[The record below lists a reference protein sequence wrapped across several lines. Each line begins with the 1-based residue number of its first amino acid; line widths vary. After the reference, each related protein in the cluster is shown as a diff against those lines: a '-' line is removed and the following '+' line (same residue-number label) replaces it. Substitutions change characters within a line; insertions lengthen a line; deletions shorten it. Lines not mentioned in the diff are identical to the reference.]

1 MDPATA
7 TALTTIEG
15 AAAIELAMEQEDP
28 DSLTAATTLRRAFR
42 PELAAAALT
51 QAVLWRAARPK
62 LGELLDLLPGSLLLS
77 PDGLQQA
84 SRVDVSGHH
93 AERFS
98 RAGAQRVFDLG
109 CGIGADSIAFL
120 LAGISVVAVERDP
133 ATAILARHNLDL
145 ARRVAGGNDLTAEVI
160 IADVTDRAI
169 RFGEDDGVFLDPA
182 RRHGGRRVWDPA
194 GFSPPWD
201 FAAELL
207 RRPGP
212 TGVKLGPGLPHDRI
226 GDTVEAEWLSS
237 GGEAVELGLWSGPG
251 SEPGRWSAL
260 ILPETRIVRE
270 SVSLPVSGP
279 RRYVYEPIGAV
290 IRSRAIGTLAEQLG
304 ACLLDPQVAYLTSD
318 ELVDTPAA
326 TAFEVQKELPYTEKV
341 LRAWVRD
348 NGIGTLEI
356 KQRGISLDPALL
368 RLRLKPR
375 GPASAT
381 LLITR
386 TPAGARALVVRR
398 VARSAD

>member
-1 MDPATA
+1 MDAATA

-15 AAAIELAMEQEDP
+15 AAAIELAMEQDDP
-28 DSLTAATTLRRAFR
+28 DSLAAATALRRAFR

-51 QAVLWRAARPK
+51 QAALWRAARPK
-62 LGELLDLLPGSLLLS
+62 LGELLDLLPGGLLLS

-93 AERFS
+93 ADRFTA
-98 RAGAQRVFDLG
+98 AGTLRVFDLG
-109 CGIGADSIAFL
+109 CGIGADAIAFL

-145 ARRVAGGNDLTAEVI
+145 ARRVADAEDLTAEVI
-160 IADVTDRAI
+160 IADVTEGAVRP
-169 RFGEDDGVFLDPA
+169 GPEDGVFLDPA
-182 RRHGGRRVWDPA
+182 RRNAGRRVWNPDD
-194 GFSPPWD
+194 FSPPWD

-207 RRPGP
+207 RRPGA
-212 TGVKLGPGLPHDRI
+212 TGIKLGPGLPHDRI
-226 GDTVEAEWLSS
+226 DDSVEAEWLSS

-251 SEPGRWSAL
+251 AAPGRWSAL
-260 ILPETRIVRE
+260 IMPETRIVSE
-270 SVSLPVSGP
+270 PVQLPVSGP
-279 RRYVYEPIGAV
+279 LRYVYEPIGAV
-290 IRSRAIGTLAEQLG
+290 IRSRAIGTVG
-304 ACLLDPQVAYLTSD
+304 AMLDASLLDPQVAYLTSD
-318 ELVDTPAA
+318 ELIETPTAA
-326 TAFEVQKELPYTEKV
+326 AFEVIKELPYSEKV

-375 GPASAT
+375 GPSSAT

-386 TPAGARALVVRR
+386 TPSGARALHVRR
-398 VARSAD
+398 V